1 MEIAITS
8 LLEQRHAAV
17 TALKEAQANLELIDD
32 QIYGRL
38 KDQVKPI
45 GSSTVEF
52 EGHHVVIT
60 IPKTVKWDQSILRS
74 VASRIS
80 DFGDDPE
87 NYIDYKLAVKETNY
101 KAWPKAIQHMFQP
114 ARTVT
119 PGKRRIEVKQ

>member
-52 EGHHVVIT
+52 EGHRVVIT
-60 IPKTVKWDQSILRS
+60 IPKTIKWDQVILRS

-101 KAWPKAIQHMFQP
+101 KAW
-114 ARTVT
+114 
-119 PGKRRIEVKQ
+119 GE

>member
-8 LLEQRHAAV
+8 LLEQRNAAIA
-17 TALKEAQANLELIDD
+17 ALKEAQANLELIDD
-32 QIYGRL
+32 RIYERL

-52 EGHHVVIT
+52 EGHNVIIT

-87 NYIDYKLAVKETNY
+87 NYIDYKLAIKETNY
-101 KAWPKAIQHMFQP
+101 KAWPKAIQNMFQP

>member
-45 GSSTVEF
+45 GSTTVEF
-52 EGHHVVIT
+52 EGHRVVIT
-60 IPKTVKWDQSILRS
+60 IPKTIKWDQSILRS

-101 KAWPKAIQHMFQP
+101 KAWPEAIKTIFQP

-119 PGKRRIEVKQ
+119 PGERRIEVKA

>member
-52 EGHHVVIT
+52 EGHRVVIT
-60 IPKTVKWDQSILRS
+60 IPKTVKWDQPILRS
-74 VASRIS
+74 IADKIKGS
-80 DFGDDPE
+80 GDDPE
-87 NYIDYKLAVKETNY
+87 QYIEFKLNVKEASF
-101 KAWPKAIQHMFQP
+101 KAWPEAIKTIFQP

-119 PGKRRIEVKQ
+119 PGKRRIEVKA